1 MKQPAETGRG
11 QGVEGKPAGPASARV
26 SAAAAPRA
34 DWVGRSKWLLLPLLA
49 LPLVLVVWRGLSGAL
64 ADPPKALVDTSGLWA
79 FRCLL
84 LSLAMTPL
92 RILTGRSAWIR
103 FRRLLGLYAL
113 FYALVHVNAYV
124 FLLFGA
130 RWDLLAQELA
140 KRPYVMVGAL
150 ALLLMLPL
158 GITSTRGWQRRLK
171 KDWVRLHRLVYP
183 LSLLALLHFAWVKK
197 LGFEAIWPY
206 ALALFLLYFLRF
218 WRYFRQSNAQS

>member
-1 MKQPAETGRG
+1 MSEGR
-11 QGVEGKPAGPASARV
+11 V
-26 SAAAAPRA
+26 
-34 DWVGRSKWLLLPLLA
+34 DWVGRSKVVLLPLLLLPLA
-49 LPLVLVVWRGLSGAL
+49 LVLWKGLQGHL
-64 ADPPKALVDTSGLWA
+64 ADPSKALVDTSGLWA

-84 LSLAMTPL
+84 LSLAMTPM

-103 FRRLLGLYAL
+103 YRRLLGLLAL
-113 FYALVHVNAYV
+113 FYALVHVSAYV

-130 RWDLLAQELA
+130 RWDYLGVELA

-158 GITSTRGWQRRLK
+158 GLTSTRGWQRRLK

-183 LSLLALLHFAWVKK
+183 VSLLVLLHFAWVKK
-197 LGFEAIWPY
+197 LGFDAILPY
-206 ALALFLLYFLRF
+206 ALVLFLLYLPRF